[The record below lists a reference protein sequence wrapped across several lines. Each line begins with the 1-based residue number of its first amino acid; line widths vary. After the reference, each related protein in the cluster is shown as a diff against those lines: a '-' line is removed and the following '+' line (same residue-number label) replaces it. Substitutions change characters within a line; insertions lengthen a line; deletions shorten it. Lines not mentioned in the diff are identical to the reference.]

1 MERCGL
7 AAPAGVGLIRR
18 LTQWREARQLA
29 RHAIPEALWQQT
41 LRRYPFLPRGAE
53 QARLRQ
59 LSSLFL
65 ARKEFHGAG
74 GLVVDD
80 AMAVAVA
87 AQACLPVL
95 ELGLGLYD
103 ASRTLVMHP
112 AEVLAPRTD
121 ADARGLVHE
130 WQEELAGEALDGGP
144 LMLAWS
150 AVEAGAATPA
160 PGEPVFNVVIH
171 EFVHLIDMANGE
183 ADGVPPLPNAAAT
196 AHWHEQLS
204 RAWDRFGD
212 RIAHREPSCI
222 DAYGNVALEEFF
234 AVASE
239 AFFVAPGSLRAEDA
253 ALHRL
258 LAGYFRPSKAA
269 SSA

>member
-1 MERCGL
+1 M
-7 AAPAGVGLIRR
+7 GLIRR
-18 LTQWREARQLA
+18 LARWVEARQLA
-29 RHAIPEALWQQT
+29 RHAIPEALWQHT
-41 LRRYPFLPRGAE
+41 LQRYPFLPRGTE
-53 QARLRQ
+53 QTRLRQ
-59 LSSLFL
+59 LCSLFL

-95 ELGLGLYD
+95 ELGLGLYE
-103 ASRTLVMHP
+103 ASRTLVLHP
-112 AEVLAPRTD
+112 AEVLAPRAD
-121 ADARGLVHE
+121 ADDRGLVHE

-150 AVEAGAATPA
+150 AVEAAADLT

-183 ADGVPPLPNAAAT
+183 ADGVPPLPDAAA
-196 AHWHEQLS
+196 AARWHEALS

-212 RIAHREPSCI
+212 RVAHREPSCI

-239 AFFVAPGSLRAEDA
+239 AYFVAPEALQAEDV
-253 ALHRL
+253 ALYRQ
-258 LAGYFRPSKAA
+258 LADYFRPSKAA